1 MTFGEKVKEARILK
15 NLSQTELAAITGI
28 SERSLYTYEQLNT
41 IPRKSNLKKLAEAL
55 NVSISYLIDDEETD
69 AQKNIEKEE
78 FINQVKDKCGYK
90 GAKEAKD
97 VLDRAGALFAGG
109 DLDDDAKEIFMQSLM
124 QVYISSKKE
133 ASEKFSRKKK
143 TKPPIDE
150 SVL

>member
-1 MTFGEKVKEARILK
+1 MTFGEKVKEARLIK

-41 IPRKSNLKKLAEAL
+41 LPRKSNIKKLADAL
-55 NVSISYLIDDEETD
+55 SVSVSYLVDDEEAD
-69 AQKNIEKEE
+69 KQKNIENED
-78 FINQVKDKCGYK
+78 FLDTVKDKFGYK

-97 VLDRAGALFAGG
+97 VLKRAGALFAGG

>member
-28 SERSLYTYEQLNT
+28 SERSLYTYEQLDT
-41 IPRKSNLKKLAEAL
+41 IPRKNNLKKLADAL
-55 NVSISYLIDDEETD
+55 NVSVSYLVDNEESDT
-69 AQKNIEKEE
+69 QKNIENEE
-78 FINQVKDKCGYK
+78 FIDQVKDKFGYK
-90 GAKEAKD
+90 GAKEARD
-97 VLDRAGALFAGG
+97 VIDRAGALFAGG

-143 TKPPIDE
+143 TKPPIDD